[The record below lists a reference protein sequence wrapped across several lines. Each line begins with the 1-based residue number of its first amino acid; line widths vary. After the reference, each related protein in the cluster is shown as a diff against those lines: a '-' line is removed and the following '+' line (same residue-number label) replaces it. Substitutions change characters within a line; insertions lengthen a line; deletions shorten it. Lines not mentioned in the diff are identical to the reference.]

1 MASQLV
7 QNPRVTLQ
15 RSLSFAPIILSFAS
29 FCCSHPVI
37 YSLMEKSEESLV
49 AGLLDAQ
56 AKAQALFAE
65 VKTRDLIR
73 PGAPESQINQEI
85 YALAAQM
92 YGIARYWHKRIVRA
106 GPNTL
111 APYDENP
118 PDLTVK
124 EDDIVFLDLGPVF
137 EEWEADF
144 GRTYVVGNDPLKRKL
159 CRDIEQGFARGK
171 QHFHD
176 HPEITAAELYG
187 YAQQLAQ
194 QAGWEYGGPIAGHLI
209 GVFPHEK
216 IAGDKVTLYVHPNNH
231 CRMRIPDASGRERH
245 WIFEIHFVDRA
256 RQIGGFY
263 EELLTIG

>member
-1 MASQLV
+1 M
-7 QNPRVTLQ
+7 LQ
-15 RSLSFAPIILSFAS
+15 
-29 FCCSHPVI
+29 
-37 YSLMEKSEESLV
+37 SEEQL
-49 AGLLDAQ
+49 ALALLDAQ

-65 VKTRDLIR
+65 VETQNLIR
-73 PGAPESQINQEI
+73 PGVAESEINQSV
-85 YALAAQM
+85 YALAQRM
-92 YGIARYWHKRIVRA
+92 YGITRYWHKRIVRA
-106 GPNTL
+106 GRNTL

-118 PDLTVK
+118 PDLTVA

-144 GRTYVVGNDPLKRKL
+144 GRSYVVGTDPLKRQL
-159 CRDIEQGFARGK
+159 CRDIEQAFAEGK
-171 QHFHD
+171 KYFHE
-176 HPEITAAELYG
+176 HPEITGAGLYA
-187 YAQQLAQ
+187 YAQQLAA

-209 GVFPHEK
+209 GIFPHEK

-231 CRMRIPDASGRERH
+231 DPMQKPDPSGRKRH

>member
-1 MASQLV
+1 
-7 QNPRVTLQ
+7 
-15 RSLSFAPIILSFAS
+15 
-29 FCCSHPVI
+29 
-37 YSLMEKSEESLV
+37 MEKSEASLV

-56 AKAQALFAE
+56 GKAQALFAE
-65 VKTRDLIR
+65 VKARHFIR
-73 PGAPESQINQEI
+73 PGVKECEINEDI
-85 YALAAQM
+85 YTLAEQM
-92 YGIARYWHKRIVRA
+92 YGISRYWHKRIVRA

-144 GRTYVVGNDPLKRKL
+144 GRTYVVGNDALKHKL

-171 QHFHD
+171 QHFQA
-176 HPEITAAELYG
+176 HPEITAAELYE
-187 YAQQLAQ
+187 YAHQLAQ

-216 IAGDKVTLYVHPNNH
+216 IAGDKVTLYVHPNTPG
-231 CRMRIPDASGRERH
+231 RMRMPDASGRERH